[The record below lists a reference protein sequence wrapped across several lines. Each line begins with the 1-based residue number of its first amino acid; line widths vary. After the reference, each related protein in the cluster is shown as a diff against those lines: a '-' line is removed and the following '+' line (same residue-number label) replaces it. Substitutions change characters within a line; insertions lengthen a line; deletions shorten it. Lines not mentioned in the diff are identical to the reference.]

1 MVADG
6 QQGSQLPLQGVRITN
21 GKRHL
26 VIEGIVAVHCHKID
40 LERIDLSDIHVITA
54 PQQFQI
60 NNIFQNMPGIG
71 IAFAKQHKSHTDIYD
86 IVFSQG
92 FQILLTLDIIPLCGI
107 DNVAFDQRIKIAF
120 DGLYINFSPFGCQGV
135 CNFLGGKRTADVVKN
150 IAQHTFQHQRIE
162 DLSSCQ
168 NIFYDDR
175 VENAIQVIP
184 NLVRMPLKFQRIGK
198 GTVFQIFGIFY
209 SAIFH
214 TAGTLHIFLKRKRQ
228 HFDLHIAPG
237 NKGGYFTGQHIG
249 IGTCDVYIYIFLD
262 IQAVDHFRK
271 IRDVLYLIQK
281 NVSHLFGNKTV
292 FQVSVQFSIVG
303 KFLKIHILKIDGNNL
318 VLFDAIL
325 QQPILVHFHQNRF
338 SAAADTC
345 YDFDELLVL
354 KRNQFIQVFS
364 SGNSHNKTSAA
375 FNDSIRQKV

>member
-6 QQGSQLPLQGVRITN
+6 QQGSQLPLQGIRVTN

-26 VIEGIVAVHCHKID
+26 VIESTVAVHCHKID
-40 LERIDLSDIHVITA
+40 LERIDLSDIHIIAA

-60 NNIFQNMPGIG
+60 NNIFQNMPGVC

-86 IVFSQG
+86 IVFSQS

-107 DNVAFDQRIKIAF
+107 DNVAFDQRIQIAF
-120 DGLYINFSPFGCQGV
+120 DGLNIHFSPFGCQGV
-135 CNFLGGKRTADVVKN
+135 CDSLGGKRTADVVKN

-168 NIFYDDR
+168 NIFYDNR

-198 GTVFQIFGIFY
+198 GAVFQIFGIFY

-262 IQAVDHFRK
+262 IQTVDHFRK

-325 QQPILVHFHQNRF
+325 QQPILVHFHQNRL

-345 YDFDELLVL
+345 YDLDELLVL
-354 KRNQFIQVFS
+354 KRNQFIQVFG
-364 SGNSHNKTSAA
+364 SGNSHNKPSAA